1 MPICRS
7 KGKETS
13 GPLSKKRRAEDH
25 ETRTPGKSTSQE
37 PEPSTLKTGRKGGGA
52 VITLEEDLNS
62 QKLRPILN
70 FFPAKLHKKPASN
83 EIGMGVGL
91 SQQAPSRL
99 NDWNEIRKGGQQVNP
114 GSDNQPEDIS
124 RGGKVGSAVL
134 TLTEKCLHTKLA
146 NPENPEED
154 PGDPLNNRQT
164 RG

>member
-37 PEPSTLKTGRKGGGA
+37 PESSTLKAGRKGGGA
-52 VITLEEDLNS
+52 TITLEEDLNN
-62 QKLRPILN
+62 QKLRPILD
-70 FFPAKLHKKPASN
+70 FFQVKLQTKPASN
-83 EIGMGVGL
+83 EIGIGIGL

-99 NDWNEIRKGGQQVNP
+99 DDLNEIRKGGQQVNP
-114 GSDNQPEDIS
+114 GSDNTSEEIN
-124 RGGKVGSAVL
+124 RGEKVGSAVL
-134 TLTEKCLHTKLA
+134 TLTEKCLLTKLA

-154 PGDPLNNRQT
+154 PGDPLNKGQT